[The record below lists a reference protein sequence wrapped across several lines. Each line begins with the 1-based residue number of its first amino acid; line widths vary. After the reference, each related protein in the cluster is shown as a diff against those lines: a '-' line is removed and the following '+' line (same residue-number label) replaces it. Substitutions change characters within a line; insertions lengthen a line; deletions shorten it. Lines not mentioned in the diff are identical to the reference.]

1 MKFTLS
7 FETESEVGFSVT
19 VGSEHLDLKMDKDVH
34 NALGSPT
41 SIFVTRW

>member
-7 FETESEVGFSVT
+7 FETEKEVGFSVT
-19 VGSEHLDLKMDKDVH
+19 VGSEHLDLKMDVDVH
-34 NALGSPT
+34 RALGSPT